1 MTRVFAGASGKGG
14 AGKTTIVA
22 NLVSALTK
30 LQKTRWLWMLTA
42 AWETSIFSS
51 APSLDIEIYPPWVDS
66 ARHIHSESRQAT
78 ESRRGIIPQCP
89 SQPCLFARSHGDLCI
104 APDNLAKRPDS
115 IVLAAAVLL
124 KDESWTP

>member
-51 APSLDIEIYPPWVDS
+51 APSLDIEIYPLGWIPHDTYVQKAVRQQRAVVELS
-66 ARHIHSESRQAT
+66 LNAQASRAFLHVAMAICALPP
-78 ESRRGIIPQCP
+78 IILP
-89 SQPCLFARSHGDLCI
+89 SGQIQLFWQRLFY
-104 APDNLAKRPDS
+104 
-115 IVLAAAVLL
+115 
-124 KDESWTP
+124 